1 MEDSG
6 QCVSRKFNN
15 LSASILHNERER
27 KCNLCKYRYQ
37 GIAQVRTNK
46 SSATSHENA
55 SRSSSWFRFNDGI
68 PVLVHCLFLL
78 ESAFFFVDDC
88 HACNT
93 ILNTHFLYFF
103 GHKGGRAYDFEEGK
117 KKDILSTHS
126 RAQNKY
132 LYIYIYLYNEQD

>member
-6 QCVSRKFNN
+6 QCASRKFNN

-78 ESAFFFVDDC
+78 ESAFFFVDEC
-88 HACNT
+88 QACNT
-93 ILNTHFLYFF
+93 ILNTIFYTFL
-103 GHKGGRAYDFEEGK
+103 GIGGKGGHDDFEEGK
-117 KKDILSTHS
+117 KKDIRTVAHKI
-126 RAQNKY
+126 NT
-132 LYIYIYLYNEQD
+132 YIYI